1 MNLNVYTARG
11 SHSAGGILKQGR
23 VSEFMGLQCQDTRKD
38 PETGRRD
45 LEKGRKWRNAKKE
58 DEDNK

>member
-1 MNLNVYTARG
+1 MFTLLGVLTP
-11 SHSAGGILKQGR
+11 GGILKQGQ

-38 PETGRRD
+38 PETGLRD

-58 DEDNK
+58 DKDNK

>member
-1 MNLNVYTARG
+1 MDE
-11 SHSAGGILKQGR
+11 KQL

-38 PETGRRD
+38 PKTGRRD
-45 LEKGRKWRNAKKE
+45 LENGRKWRNAKEE